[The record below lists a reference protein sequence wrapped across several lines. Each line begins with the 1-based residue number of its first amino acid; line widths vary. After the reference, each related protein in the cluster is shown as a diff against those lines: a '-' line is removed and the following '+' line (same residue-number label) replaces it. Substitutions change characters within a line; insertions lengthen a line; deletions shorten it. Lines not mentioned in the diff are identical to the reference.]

1 MECIVEE
8 KTILEEAIE
17 IVVDRKDGRN
27 YGSFSEGMKRATM
40 IFNGMTGHDIDTK
53 DMYAA
58 LVALK
63 LSRESYH
70 HKRDNLVDA
79 CGYLQ
84 GLDDLHNNVNRG

>member
-1 MECIVEE
+1 MERVME

-17 IVVDRKDGRN
+17 IVVDRKDGRD
-27 YGSFSEGMKRATM
+27 YGSFSEG
-40 IFNGMTGHDIDTK
+40 IFNGMTGHDIETK

-58 LVALK
+58 LIALK

-79 CGYLQ
+79 CGYMQ
-84 GLDDLHNNVNRG
+84 GLHDLHNGIDRG

>member
-1 MECIVEE
+1 M
-8 KTILEEAIE
+8 KTILEEAKE
-17 IVVDRKDGRN
+17 IVVDRRGSDSERN

-40 IFNGMTGHDIDTK
+40 IFNGMTGLDIETK

-84 GLDDLHNNVNRG
+84 GLDDL